1 MDPKVT
7 AMFSS
12 LRNLLMVASG
22 ILATL
27 GLTASPAYKWVMI
40 AAGAVGVVGPAIWD
54 FAATIKAL
62 LTAQAVGAQAGVNMT
77 VAGKAVAEDGT
88 VISKFSADAAATP
101 PKAVTVATATEIVKN
116 FGPTAPPASA

>member
-27 GLTASPAYKWVMI
+27 GLTASPAYKWIMI

-62 LTAQAVGAQAGVNMT
+62 LTAQAVGAAAGIKMT
-77 VAGKAVAEDGT
+77 AQGKALAEDGT
-88 VISKFSADAAATP
+88 VISKFSADMDATP
-101 PKAVTVATATEIVKN
+101 PKPVTVATASEIVKN
-116 FGPTAPPASA
+116 FGPMTPPASA

>member
-12 LRNLLMVASG
+12 LRNLLMVAIG

-27 GLTASPAYKWVMI
+27 GLTASPEYKWTMI

-54 FAATIKAL
+54 FWATIKSL
-62 LTAQAVGAQAGVNMT
+62 LTAQAVGAAAGITMT
-77 VAGKAVAEDGT
+77 VQGKALAEDGK
-88 VISKFSADAAATP
+88 VISKFSAAADATP
-101 PKAVTVATATEIVKN
+101 PKAVTVASATEIVKN
-116 FGPTAPPASA
+116 FGPETTPEQG

>member
-27 GLTASPAYKWVMI
+27 GLTASPAYKWLMI
-40 AAGAVGVVGPAIWD
+40 GAGAVGVVGPAIWD

-62 LTAQAVGAQAGVNMT
+62 LTAQAVGAQAGIKMT
-77 VAGKAVAEDGT
+77 LAGKAEDKNGNMIPLDQAT
-88 VISKFSADAAATP
+88 ASATP
-101 PKAVTVATATEIVKN
+101 PKDVTLASAPAIVKN
-116 FGPTAPPASA
+116 YGPTEAPKTA